1 MSEKMQIELGQENA
15 PDSRQ
20 LHVSACG
27 RISRDALARI
37 NDVVTPV
44 AGPDWRSMQLMLDL
58 TDATFLDSA
67 GISSLLS
74 LRDEMDRQS
83 GGMVLCSVPQQLN
96 QMFEIIGMSSLIPVA
111 DSVRRAKEMIA
122 Q

>member
-1 MSEKMQIELGQENA
+1 MQIELGQENA